1 MIYLQN
7 EDGEDIIVIARR
19 VTIRE
24 NVIALT
30 KDDRK
35 DFHYQNF
42 IFDLKYLR
50 SMINVIARRF
60 PSIL

>member
-1 MIYLQN
+1 MTTYRMK
-7 EDGEDIIVIARR
+7 DGEDIIILARR

-35 DFHYQNF
+35 D
-42 IFDLKYLR
+42 IFYIR
-50 SMINVIARRF
+50 
-60 PSIL
+60 ILSLILDI